1 MVKVSRDAPWLA
13 RGLPQLPADVR
24 RKQDGVSLIES
35 MDNSTETLT
44 TIAPD
49 KRAYVVLL
57 LVFSP
62 LVAIYAVLWGKRGT
76 IPFSVTMV
84 VVGLVVVALLQLKSR
99 TVTLGEQEMV
109 QGWPPLGSR
118 IAYHEIR
125 RIHHRFVSSRY
136 GSSPCLAISAGP
148 KGKEKEILLPLRPF
162 NLAKRVRLVEWL
174 KVKAPQARVD
184 ADS

>member
-1 MVKVSRDAPWLA
+1 V
-13 RGLPQLPADVR
+13 PADVQDRSEEKTR
-24 RKQDGVSLIES
+24 RSISYPLIES
-35 MDNSTETLT
+35 MDNSTETPT
-44 TIAPD
+44 TITPD
-49 KRAYVVLL
+49 ARAYAVLL
-57 LVFSP
+57 LAFSP
-62 LVAIYAVLWGKRGT
+62 LAAIYAVLWGKRGT